1 MMNAA
6 PRPTDAARRAGSQA
20 LNARYR
26 VAQAVAITAIRVGA
40 RIPRIALP
48 TKGPAPTR
56 AAKSRFNDRAEDEV
70 AARRSPLARIDAFD
84 GVDDIDDLSMT
95 DLANETLAFWVT
107 GPGCA
112 QLQKESLPPLRAG
125 QLRIRTLYSGVSR
138 GTELLVFSG
147 HVPPTEYAR
156 MRAPFQAGEFPAPV
170 KYGYASVGVVE
181 DGPLDRVGKVVFCL
195 HPHQAHYH
203 IDSGAAHPVPDGVPP
218 GRAVLA
224 ANLETAVNAV
234 WDSELGPG
242 DRVAVIGAGS
252 VGCLVAWLAARIP
265 GCEVEL
271 IDINPA
277 RSAIADTLG
286 VRFATP
292 ARARA
297 EADVVLNASG
307 SSDGL
312 ARALELAGF
321 ESTIVELS
329 WYGDRSVGVPLGGS
343 FHSRRLTLK
352 SSQVGSVSP
361 SRRARWT
368 HGRRL
373 QLALSLLAAPELDV
387 LINSEGRFADLP
399 TSMAELAREAR
410 HVIMHRVVYD

>member
-1 MMNAA
+1 M
-6 PRPTDAARRAGSQA
+6 
-20 LNARYR
+20 
-26 VAQAVAITAIRVGA
+26 VGA
-40 RIPRIALP
+40 KIPTTALSS
-48 TKGPAPTR
+48 
-56 AAKSRFNDRAEDEV
+56 SRGDD
-70 AARRSPLARIDAFD
+70 D
-84 GVDDIDDLSMT
+84 VDDLLMT
-95 DLANETLAFWVT
+95 GLPNETLAYWIT
-107 GPGCA
+107 GPGRS
-112 QLQKESLPPLRAG
+112 QLRKEKLAPLRAG
-125 QLRIRTLYSGVSR
+125 QLRIRALYSGVSR
-138 GTELLVFSG
+138 GTESLVFNG

-156 MRAPFQAGEFPAPV
+156 MRAPFQEGEFPAPV
-170 KYGYASVGVVE
+170 KYGYASVGVIE
-181 DGPLDRVGKVVFCL
+181 DGPVDRVGQVVFCL

-203 IDSGAAHPVPDGVPP
+203 IDPLAAHPVPDAVPP

-234 WDSELGPG
+234 WDAELGPG
-242 DRVAVIGAGS
+242 ARVAVIGAGS

-277 RSAIADTLG
+277 RSAIAAALG
-286 VRFATP
+286 VRFASP
-292 ARARA
+292 AQASA
-297 EADVVLNASG
+297 EADVVIHASG
-307 SSDGL
+307 SSEGL

-329 WYGDRSVGVPLGGS
+329 WYGDRCVGIPLGGA

-373 QLALSLLAAPELDV
+373 KLALSLLVASELDV

-399 TSMAELAREAR
+399 VAMAELARAAG

>member
-1 MMNAA
+1 MNAA
-6 PRPTDAARRAGSQA
+6 PRPTDPNRRAGSQA
-20 LNARYR
+20 LNARYLA
-26 VAQAVAITAIRVGA
+26 AQTVAITAIRVGPK
-40 RIPRIALP
+40 IPRIALP
-48 TKGPAPTR
+48 TKGWEPNRVAT
-56 AAKSRFNDRAEDEV
+56 SRFNDRGDDEI
-70 AARRSPLARIDAFD
+70 AGDRSPVARIDVFD
-84 GVDDIDDLSMT
+84 GIDDLLMT
-95 DLANETLAFWVT
+95 DLANETLAYWIT
-107 GPGCA
+107 GPGRS
-112 QLQKESLPPLRAG
+112 QLQKETLPPLRAG
-125 QLRIRTLYSGVSR
+125 HLRIRALYSGVSR
-138 GTELLVFSG
+138 GTESLVFNG

-170 KYGYASVGVVE
+170 KYGYASIGVVE
-181 DGPLDRVGKVVFCL
+181 DGPMDRVGKVVFCL

-203 IDSGAAHPVPDGVPP
+203 IDLSAAHIVPEVVPP
-218 GRAVLA
+218 HRAVLA

-242 DRVAVIGAGS
+242 DRVSVIGAGS

-271 IDINPA
+271 VDINPA
-277 RSAIADTLG
+277 RSAIAETLG

-343 FHSRRLTLK
+343 FHSRRSTLK

-399 TSMAELAREAR
+399 KSMAELAREAG